1 MNIIEHIFRLSEIF
15 QKPWNSFRI
24 LSSVSLKH
32 CSMRKTKILLVH
44 RVCIIKRPWE
54 IWKTFE
60 RFMIKEKWHS
70 YVIWMFTNFSEYCLL
85 SEIFMALHCSFMHTF
100 EENVFLSL
108 RMQVQMYISVKMAVV
123 NNCFDLLMEQLLVF
137 VDLF

>member
-1 MNIIEHIFRLSEIF
+1 
-15 QKPWNSFRI
+15 
-24 LSSVSLKH
+24 
-32 CSMRKTKILLVH
+32 
-44 RVCIIKRPWE
+44 
-54 IWKTFE
+54 
-60 RFMIKEKWHS
+60 
-70 YVIWMFTNFSEYCLL
+70 
-85 SEIFMALHCSFMHTF
+85 MHTF